1 MQDLLSVYLHVKESA
16 ALARVHG
23 PAHVQQQQ
31 GGVPLQKPN
40 GPGGAGGNKGGGLEV
55 VMLECGQWVE

>member
-1 MQDLLSVYLHVKESA
+1 MKEGHAYLHVKESA

-31 GGVPLQKPN
+31 GGVPLQEPN
-40 GPGGAGGNKGGGLEV
+40 GPGGAGGGESGGLEV
-55 VMLECGQWVE
+55 VMLECRQGVE